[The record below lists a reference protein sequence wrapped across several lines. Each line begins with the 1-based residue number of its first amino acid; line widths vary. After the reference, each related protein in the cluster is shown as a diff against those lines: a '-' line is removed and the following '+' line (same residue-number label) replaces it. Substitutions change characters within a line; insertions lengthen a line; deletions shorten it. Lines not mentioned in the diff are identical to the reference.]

1 MLQVIIPRYG
11 PPDIFVVREAADP
24 VPGAGE
30 IRIAV
35 RASGVNFADVMAR
48 IGIYPDA
55 PPPPF
60 VVGYEVAG
68 IVDALGA
75 GVHGHAI
82 GDRVVAFT
90 RFGGYASAVIV
101 GADCAFPAPAR
112 LTDMQAAAIPV
123 NYMTALLAIDKLGN
137 LAAGE
142 TVLIHGA
149 GGGVGIAAI
158 QLAHLRNAVVLGTAS
173 AVKHASLRAQGVHHM
188 IDPRASDITRWV
200 RDLTGGRGVDVVL
213 DPLGGASIAQS
224 YALLAPLGR
233 LVIYGASSAV
243 SGARRNWWRIARVMA
258 TMKSFRA
265 LMLMNDNR
273 GALGLNLGRLWLEV
287 PRLAPA
293 MRGLLA
299 DFEAG
304 RLTPVV
310 DRGFPLEHAA
320 EAHRLL
326 QARGNLGKVVLTANP
341 TAMP

>member
-1 MLQVIIPRYG
+1 MRQVVIPRYG
-11 PPDIFVVREAADP
+11 PPDIFVVHEVRDP
-24 VPGAGE
+24 LPGPGE

-35 RASGVNFADVMAR
+35 GASGVNFADVMAR

-82 GDRVVAFT
+82 GERVVAFT
-90 RFGGYASAVIV
+90 RFGGYASAAIV
-101 GADCAFPAPAR
+101 AADCAFPAPSR
-112 LTDMQAAAIPV
+112 LTDIQAATIPV

-149 GGGVGIAAI
+149 GGGVGIAAV
-158 QLAHLRNAVVLGTAS
+158 QLARLRDAVVLGTAS
-173 AVKHASLRAQGVHHM
+173 PAKHAALRAQGVHHI
-188 IDPRASDITRWV
+188 IDPRASDIASWV

-224 YALLAPLGR
+224 YGLLAPLGR

-243 SGARRNWWRIARVMA
+243 SGARRNWWRIAQVMA

-265 LMLMNDNR
+265 LALMNDNR
-273 GALGLNLGRLWLEV
+273 GALGLNLGRLWPEV

-293 MRGLLA
+293 MQRLLA

-310 DRGFPLEHAA
+310 DRSFPLERAA
-320 EAHRLL
+320 DAHRLL
-326 QARGNLGKVVLTANP
+326 QARGNLGKVVLTVEP
-341 TAMP
+341 